1 MSDYQFPPSSPVLNA
16 ADSDFDPFARPK
28 DSVRG
33 RCEYPTPNP
42 SSTAG
47 RSSSPARHEND
58 LADEEANAISPVKMP
73 FSGKFRQPVNVPLA
87 TRERRPTVSINR
99 DFNILNP
106 DASVMRIPL
115 VSGQSQ
121 LLVGRS
127 SKSCDFHMKTSD
139 KTISRAHVQIS
150 YDTESLTITCLGY
163 NGLGMIVP
171 RVCQVSET
179 GEKAYEL
186 RETGKPLQA
195 TNLSKTI
202 HLDYQHTEF
211 HVNRGE
217 KVRMPRFSN
226 VLLQIRDLV
235 LLVNPDDYDEEVTD
249 DEEIELVKPVQTLP
263 PPLQA
268 ILEHQPP
275 AVAKPQQEYVPQT
288 PQMASKETPMA
299 APTAAPTAIA
309 LASPMKKKTAFTTTS
324 VLTPTNASAETPK
337 TPRKPLVHISAMDE
351 STPSKARKEPIVIF
365 QDAQEPKVQPPKRSM
380 TPLSNKSTNLLH
392 TPPAKRRAASEE
404 PSGKRVKHEPKQE
417 LEKKVE
423 PMRDAEGKLIIDG
436 KCIQNISNLSE
447 IENILINHLAFSRL
461 SSTPASFLNTI
472 LAAVSKLSL
481 EQLRSVLHA
490 VECIGVIYRQG
501 KDAAGKPLEEE
512 YYYVPEKDHDPER
525 NKLVSL
531 IKGHGGLRACRRTHK
546 QYYWKKPAPI
556 KK

>member
-1 MSDYQFPPSSPVLNA
+1 MSDCQFPPSSPVLNA
-16 ADSDFDPFARPK
+16 ADSVFDPFTKPK
-28 DSVRG
+28 DALRG
-33 RCEYPTPNP
+33 RAEYPTPNP
-42 SSTAG
+42 SSTLG

-58 LADEEANAISPVKMP
+58 VASEDANAISPVKSAL
-73 FSGKFRQPVNVPLA
+73 SGKFLPPVGSFAAVG
-87 TRERRPTVSINR
+87 RRPTVHINR

-127 SKSCDFHMKTSD
+127 SKSCDFHFKTTD

-150 YDTESLTITCLGY
+150 YDAESLTITCLGY

-171 RVCQVSET
+171 RVCQVSKIGDMT
-179 GEKAYEL
+179 FEL
-186 RETGKPLQA
+186 RETGKPLPA

-217 KVRMPRFSN
+217 GVKMPRFSN
-226 VLLQIRDLV
+226 VLLQIRNQV
-235 LLVNPDDYDEEVTD
+235 LLVNPDDYEEEITD
-249 DEEIELVKPVQTLP
+249 DEEIELIKPVAQKLPQSLTPVLSHTSAQALP
-263 PPLQA
+263 PVLPQPSPIEKKNA
-268 ILEHQPP
+268 I
-275 AVAKPQQEYVPQT
+275 
-288 PQMASKETPMA
+288 
-299 APTAAPTAIA
+299 
-309 LASPMKKKTAFTTTS
+309 TTFVST
-324 VLTPTNASAETPK
+324 LTPTNVSTQLPK
-337 TPRKPLVHISAMDE
+337 TPLKPMVRIAVDE
-351 STPSKARKEPIVIF
+351 EPTPSKAKREPVVIF
-365 QDAQEPKVQPPKRSM
+365 EDQQPKTQPKVHLPKRAL
-380 TPLSNKSTNLLH
+380 TPLSNKSTNLPL
-392 TPPAKRRAASEE
+392 TPPAKRRAVSEE
-404 PSGKRVKHEPKQE
+404 PSGKRVKQEQKLEPV
-417 LEKKVE
+417 KKTE
-423 PMRDAEGKLIIDG
+423 PLRDAEGKLIIDS
-436 KCIQNISNLSE
+436 KCIENVSNLSE

-472 LAAVSKLSL
+472 LAVVSKLSL

-512 YYYVPEKDHDPER
+512 YYYVPEKDRDPER